1 VLKALQGA
9 TLALGNHLQR
19 RRGGERAEKGISGA
33 EGWTECHDL
42 TALGW
47 VGLKGRNQ
55 IGDRE
60 HELEQSSW
68 STDWMERGRRSRTG
82 AEAAEG
88 RGQKRGQG
96 RAPERAVSG
105 ERADDDGKS
114 CPARLALPEVAFRG
128 GAAMGRVGRHEAAAA
143 WYYEESESSR

>member
-1 VLKALQGA
+1 M
-9 TLALGNHLQR
+9 
-19 RRGGERAEKGISGA
+19 
-33 EGWTECHDL
+33 
-42 TALGW
+42 ALGW
-47 VGLKGRNQ
+47 VGLNGRNQ
-55 IGDRE
+55 IGDGE

-96 RAPERAVSG
+96 RAPERVVSG
-105 ERADDDGKS
+105 ERADGDGKS

-128 GAAMGRVGRHEAAAA
+128 GRRWEELGGTKPRRRRGTARRASRAGRGVAIE
-143 WYYEESESSR
+143 Y

>member
-82 AEAAEG
+82 AGRNGAKAERQSG
-88 RGQKRGQG
+88 RTT
-96 RAPERAVSG
+96 
-105 ERADDDGKS
+105 
-114 CPARLALPEVAFRG
+114 
-128 GAAMGRVGRHEAAAA
+128 MGRVVLLDSLSSEIFAIMKRDKLGFDETEA
-143 WYYEESESSR
+143 